1 VLSPREI
8 KAIDREGLS
17 EAYTRWPESM
27 RRSLNQPLRSPDR
40 REFSSVVLGGMGGSG
55 SACDILSDWLRPR
68 IRLPVTVTKDYD
80 LPGFAGPK
88 TLCVIVS
95 LSGETK
101 ETHALLRQAV
111 EKGCSAV
118 SVSSGGALEGM
129 SNEMGVPFNRVEN
142 LLVPRVSV
150 PGMVV
155 VAARLMVKLGMV
167 EGEADLEE
175 AVNEVT
181 KTLSS
186 TSASVAFER
195 NPSKKLA
202 KALLGRSVVVY
213 SSPASASVAYHF
225 KASMNENAKVPVQVE
240 TYPELFHNEIETWV
254 AGRNRALVMIRRKH
268 GEEIMEQRL
277 SRLEELLKKVKIPMA
292 DLWLQGSG
300 MGALLSCSLELDLA
314 SVYLAVLKGRAPAP
328 TRLVQ
333 QMRPR

>member
-1 VLSPREI
+1 
-8 KAIDREGLS
+8 
-17 EAYTRWPESM
+17 M
-27 RRSLNQPLRSPDR
+27 
-40 REFSSVVLGGMGGSG
+40 
-55 SACDILSDWLRPR
+55 
-68 IRLPVTVTKDYD
+68 
-80 LPGFAGPK
+80 
-88 TLCVIVS
+88 
-95 LSGETK
+95 
-101 ETHALLRQAV
+101 
-111 EKGCSAV
+111 

-150 PGMVV
+150 PGMVL
-155 VAARLMVKLGMV
+155 VAARLMVKLAMT

-175 AVNEVT
+175 AVNEVS
-181 KTLSS
+181 KTLSR

-195 NPSKKLA
+195 NPSRNWRRRSLA
-202 KALLGRSVVVY
+202 ET
-213 SSPASASVAYHF
+213 SSFTRHQRQASVAYHF

-240 TYPELFHNEIETWV
+240 AYPELFHNEIETWV

-277 SRLEELLKKVKIPMA
+277 SRLEELLKKVKVPMT

-333 QMRPR
+333 QMRPK